1 MRSPAIKYRRPSVPP
16 HITDARARVPSGAS
30 SAIAATRLRTIQA
43 LLALHRLRSRIETST
58 HRFGIHS
65 QKDAMTSAIFL
76 HGIKLRNFRGFGPS
90 EQTFAPFKSFNF
102 FIGANNSGKSAVLAA
117 IEKYLPLPS
126 LRPEDFIQSRS
137 QRPEIPQLDF
147 HGKQRTGFRMSVAI
161 PVDVVVENA
170 QEAVAD
176 DRRLYVGPLLNKI
189 AEAASSNGLVWAL
202 ASSPFNGAS
211 TVPTLDDTS
220 VKRAI
225 GHQEWLT
232 LWQAFKPGYTGG
244 DLNTYIRDCLQIF
257 RDRQSLSL
265 PKIRLIPGIR
275 EIGPHG
281 EPFDNSGKG
290 LIDRLAEIQN
300 PDHDRLEDRDTFSL
314 INQFVAD
321 VTGIPSARIE
331 VPHDRRHILVH
342 TDTITLPLQSLG
354 TGIHEVIMLASLCTL
369 NSHMIICMEEPE
381 IHLHPLLQRKL
392 VRYLD
397 IHTSNQYFIST
408 HSASFIDTPDA
419 AVFHIWNDGK
429 ESTVKRSLL
438 NRDKFEICQE
448 LGYKASDLLQ
458 ANAVVWVEGPSDRI
472 YIEHWIRA
480 VDADLVEGI
489 HYSIMFY
496 GGRLL
501 SHLSAGDEEVKEFIS
516 LRTLNRNVALVMDS
530 DRSNAD
536 DEINDTKKRLLE
548 EFAKN
553 GGVAWLTDG
562 REIENYV
569 EPDCLQAAV
578 RAVYADRYVKAY
590 RLGTFEHSFYFY
602 RRKKAE
608 GNEIELFKDVD
619 KVKVARQVC
628 SSEHS
633 VDHLGL
639 GSHLERVVEMIRR
652 AHR

>member
-1 MRSPAIKYRRPSVPP
+1 MK
-16 HITDARARVPSGAS
+16 
-30 SAIAATRLRTIQA
+30 
-43 LLALHRLRSRIETST
+43 LRS
-58 HRFGIHS
+58 
-65 QKDAMTSAIFL
+65 
-76 HGIKLRNFRGFGPS
+76 FRGFGPS

-117 IEKYLPLPS
+117 IEKYLPPPS
-126 LRPEDFIQSRS
+126 LRQEASFHSQS
-137 QRPEIPQLDF
+137 QKAEIPQLDF
-147 HGKQRTGFRMSVAI
+147 HGKERTGFQISMAI
-161 PVDVVVENA
+161 PVNAFVENA
-170 QEAVAD
+170 EEAVAK
-176 DRRLYVGPLLNKI
+176 DRVQRVHPLLKKI
-189 AEAASSNGLVWAL
+189 GEAASSDGFVWAV
-202 ASSPFNGAS
+202 ASSPFNGPSRLPA
-211 TVPTLDDTS
+211 LDGDS

-225 GHQEWLT
+225 EDREWLT
-232 LWQAFKPGYTGG
+232 LWQAFKPGYSGG
-244 DLNTYIRDCLQIF
+244 DLNTYIRDCLQF
-257 RDRQSLSL
+257 LRDRQSLYL
-265 PKIRLIPGIR
+265 PSVCLIPGIR

-354 TGIHEVIMLASLCTL
+354 TGIHEVIMLASLCTI
-369 NSHMIICMEEPE
+369 NSNMIICMEEPE

-392 VRYLD
+392 VRYLRV
-397 IHTSNQYFIST
+397 HTCNQYFIST

-472 YIEHWIRA
+472 YIEHWISA
-480 VDADLVEGI
+480 VDPDLIEGI

-501 SHLSAGDEEVKEFIS
+501 SHLSAGDEELKEFIS

-530 DRSNAD
+530 DRSSAD
-536 DEINDTKKRLLE
+536 AEINDTKKRLLG
-548 EFAKN
+548 EFSAN

-569 EPDCLQAAV
+569 EPDCLQAAAK
-578 RAVYADRYVKAY
+578 AVYADRYVKAY

-608 GNEIELFKDVD
+608 GDEVELFKDVD
-619 KVKVARQVC
+619 KVKLARQVC

-633 VDHLGL
+633 IDHLGL
-639 GSHLERVVEMIRR
+639 RTHLERVVEMIRQ
-652 AHR
+652 ANG